1 MREIPI
7 VEAERLEW
15 RLLPAAPIA
24 LASLAKSLG
33 AGKAALTARAEG
45 SGLLVGALELG
56 PREAG
61 GWMRRHSGGP
71 SIEVEQ
77 GLYYLALVDSRGM
90 EALYKE
96 ATGILEALYGERLRG
111 GRTSWGV
118 LAFGATG
125 GYGYMEVYSSR
136 DPSGFLEALAP
147 GGAEWVDPSVLDLE
161 APASRLSS
169 MDWLDPP
176 PGDPEVYY
184 EYETRE
190 GYRLA
195 LAGALEGEVIAWTR
209 PDHTIYAYPPGQAR
223 GVFMEVSHVPPADP
237 VAVHVMNALS
247 ATTVYLGATALE
259 VLEAVRGYI
268 REAQRL
274 LQDKTPGGQTG

>member
-1 MREIPI
+1 MRETPI
-7 VEAERLEW
+7 VEADRLEW

-24 LASLAKSLG
+24 LASLARSLG
-33 AGKAALTARAEG
+33 AGRAALLARAEG

-56 PREAG
+56 PQGVG
-61 GWMRRHSGGP
+61 GWVRRHSGGP
-71 SIEVEQ
+71 SVGVEP
-77 GLYYLALVDSRGM
+77 GLYYLAVVDSRGM
-90 EALYKE
+90 EALYRE
-96 ATGILEALYGERLRG
+96 ATGLLEALYGERLRG
-111 GRTSWGV
+111 GRTGWGV

-125 GYGYMEVYSSR
+125 GYGYMEAYSSR
-136 DPSGFLEALAP
+136 DPTGLLEALAP
-147 GGAEWVDPSVLDLE
+147 GGAEWVDPGVLDLE
-161 APASRLSS
+161 TPASRLSS

-176 PGDPEVYY
+176 PGAPQVYY

-223 GVFMEVSHVPPADP
+223 AVFMEVSHVPPADP

-268 REAQRL
+268 AEARRQ
-274 LQDKTPGGQTG
+274 LQNKTPEAP